1 MRASMSATGSV
12 NLIVCFSSSHPFAPH
27 LPENPR
33 QLALLLSIPVVLRQT
48 HRVWQRTRGRRANCS
63 HPASGKP
70 RDCHTCLPGRLRNPG
85 NLSPQRQPAETQT
98 ADAELPQVS
107 ARTPADL
114 AAVVLARRELG
125 LACVLHSFCCSSQ
138 FRSYTFRLERCQ
150 LPPPSAPGPYI
161 LSQPPH
167 DSLIRGIKD
176 SMP

>member
-27 LPENPR
+27 FPENPR
-33 QLALLLSIPVVLRQT
+33 QLALLLSNPCRPPPDAPA
-48 HRVWQRTRGRRANCS
+48 WQRTPGAPREL
-63 HPASGKP
+63 PASPASVTPCDGA
-70 RDCHTCLPGRLRNPG
+70 TCLPGRLRNPG

-125 LACVLHSFCCSSQ
+125 LACVLHSFCCGSQ
-138 FRSYTFRLERCQ
+138 FRSYTFRLKRCQ
-150 LPPPSAPGPYI
+150 LSAVSSGPCI